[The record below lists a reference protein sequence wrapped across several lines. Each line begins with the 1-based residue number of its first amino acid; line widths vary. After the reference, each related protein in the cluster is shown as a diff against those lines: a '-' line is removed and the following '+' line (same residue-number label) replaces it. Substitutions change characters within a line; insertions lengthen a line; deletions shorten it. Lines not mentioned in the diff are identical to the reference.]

1 MKTGDHMNKRL
12 LLAKLFIVAS
22 VTVFFLLTSCT
33 HGRFHIKQIAAPPP
47 SAKLR
52 VFVLPITTSYPK
64 MGWKRDQEEFV
75 RLSYEATSKFLRKT
89 DIYEVIPIEDV
100 EEAIGGQ
107 TIPGWKWKRHDWALV
122 KAVGKALHAD
132 YAMIRERGFEKS
144 LYSRMV
150 LINLGSGK
158 EFGAHM
164 FVVRGIRGDFKQ
176 SVKSSYKQIFRIAKG
191 DLLETAIRKG
201 RVLPPDVKK
210 QSIIQKPSL
219 LPESEPKKTDHTVTI
234 TQPVSGKISH
244 ENEDTPSTVPQREN
258 ILKPPTTLPIEQ
270 ASNGKNR
277 MVVYDFESKDQFRV
291 IGLILTEALREELLM
306 LGKFTL
312 IDRENIARALEEM
325 ALQQTG
331 LVEESQAIRT
341 GRWLA
346 ANESVTGKLGTLGNT
361 MILQAKRTDI
371 ETMIILTVGSLK
383 TNVGQEEKL
392 LNSMQR
398 LAQKLAVI
406 QGAK

>member
-1 MKTGDHMNKRL
+1 MSKRL
-12 LLAKLFIVAS
+12 LLAKLIIVVS
-22 VTVFFLLTSCT
+22 VTGFFLLTSCT
-33 HGRFHIKQIAAPPP
+33 HGRFQIKRIAVPPP

-64 MGWKRDQEEFV
+64 MGWKRDHEEFV
-75 RLSYEATSKFLRKT
+75 RLSYAATSRFLRKT
-89 DIYEVIPIEDV
+89 DIYEVIPLEDV
-100 EEAIGGQ
+100 EQAIGEQ
-107 TIPGWKWKRHDWALV
+107 TMPGWKWKRHDWALV
-122 KAVGKALHAD
+122 KTVGKALHAD

-164 FVVRGIRGDFKQ
+164 LAIRGIRGDFKQ

-191 DLLETAIRKG
+191 DLLGTAVRKG

-210 QSIIQKPSL
+210 QTSIQKPSP
-219 LPESEPKKTDHTVTI
+219 LPESKPENTVTI
-234 TQPVSGKISH
+234 TQPVSDKKSH
-244 ENEDTPSTVPQREN
+244 EKEGAPSMVPQREN
-258 ILKPPTTLPIEQ
+258 ILKPPTKLPIEE
-270 ASNGKNR
+270 ASKGENR

-291 IGLILTEALREELLM
+291 IGLILTEALREELLT

-346 ANESVTGKLGTLGNT
+346 ANEAVTGKLGTLGT
-361 MILQAKRTDI
+361 IMILQAKRTNI
-371 ETMIILTVGSLK
+371 ETMNILAVGSLK
-383 TNVGQEEKL
+383 TNIGQEEKL

-398 LAQKLAVI
+398 LARKLAVI
-406 QGAK
+406 QEAK

>member
-1 MKTGDHMNKRL
+1 MSKRL
-12 LLAKLFIVAS
+12 LLAKLIIVVS
-22 VTVFFLLTSCT
+22 VTGFFLLTSCT
-33 HGRFHIKQIAAPPP
+33 HGRFQIKRIAVPPP

-64 MGWKRDQEEFV
+64 MGWKRDHEEFV
-75 RLSYEATSKFLRKT
+75 RLSYAATSRFLRKT
-89 DIYEVIPIEDV
+89 DIYEVVPLEDV
-100 EEAIGGQ
+100 EQAIGEQ
-107 TIPGWKWKRHDWALV
+107 TMPGWKWKKHDWALV
-122 KAVGKALHAD
+122 KTVGKALHAD

-164 FVVRGIRGDFKQ
+164 LAIRGIRGDFKQ

-191 DLLETAIRKG
+191 DLLGTAVRKG

-210 QSIIQKPSL
+210 QTSIQKPSP
-219 LPESEPKKTDHTVTI
+219 LPESKPENTVTI
-234 TQPVSGKISH
+234 TQPVSDKKSH
-244 ENEDTPSTVPQREN
+244 EKEGAPSMVPQRGN
-258 ILKPPTTLPIEQ
+258 ILKPPTKLPIEQ
-270 ASNGKNR
+270 ASKGENR

-291 IGLILTEALREELLM
+291 IGLILTEALREELLT

-346 ANESVTGKLGTLGNT
+346 ANEAVTGKLGTLGT
-361 MILQAKRTDI
+361 IMILQAKRTNI
-371 ETMIILTVGSLK
+371 ETMNILAVGSLK
-383 TNVGQEEKL
+383 TNIGQEEKL

-398 LAQKLAVI
+398 LARKLAVI
-406 QGAK
+406 QEAK